1 MTVLRHKLTSKAAT
15 VEKALRM
22 SVQGA
27 LGPEVSETMRSI
39 NSGFNAPHL
48 VLPYP
53 PSTNSLYRAVKGRSI
68 LSKAYRDW
76 ITQAGMEVML
86 QRPKRTLG
94 KVGITISLKAP
105 DKRRRDLDNV
115 GGKAVL
121 DLLVRHSLIE
131 GDDSRFVRA
140 LHMEWVEEGHPCMV
154 IIKPAVF

>member
-1 MTVLRHKLTSKAAT
+1 MNTMAT
-15 VEKALRM
+15 RLPTKFGETTEALRK
-22 SVQGA
+22 
-27 LGPEVSETMRSI
+27 L
-39 NSGFNAPHL
+39 NSAFNPAIL

-53 PSTNSLYRAVKGRSI
+53 PSINALYRAVKGRSI
-68 LSKAYRDW
+68 LSEAYRNW
-76 ITQAGMEVML
+76 IKQAGMEIML
-86 QRPKRTLG
+86 QRPKITLG

-140 LHMEWVEEGHPCMV
+140 LHMQWVEDGHSCVV